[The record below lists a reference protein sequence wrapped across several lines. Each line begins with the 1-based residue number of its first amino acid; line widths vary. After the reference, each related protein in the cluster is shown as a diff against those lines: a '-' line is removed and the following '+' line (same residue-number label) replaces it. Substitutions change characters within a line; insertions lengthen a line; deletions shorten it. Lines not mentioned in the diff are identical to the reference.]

1 MDGYNDLIE
10 KILTKLKN
18 TKFVVLATSDKEG
31 NVSACQ
37 MCLNNEGLDLYFQTD
52 SSFEKI
58 KNIKEN
64 NKVAINMGT
73 FYFKGKATILGRAS
87 ENEKFVN
94 MIKER
99 HPETYKSYT
108 NIPTEVVIKVDLTE
122 ARIWGVDNGK
132 SIDEQE
138 TITVV
143 DLVNQKTKIITC
155 AKLEEE

>member
-1 MDGYNDLIE
+1 
-10 KILTKLKN
+10 
-18 TKFVVLATSDKEG
+18 
-31 NVSACQ
+31 
-37 MCLNNEGLDLYFQTD
+37 
-52 SSFEKI
+52 
-58 KNIKEN
+58 
-64 NKVAINMGT
+64 MGT

-138 TITVV
+138 TITVI
-143 DLVNQKTKIITC
+143 DLINQKIKTITC